1 MKVYEKLQSRQMII
15 HVVIEFNCFATFAY
29 RKVININQT
38 NSAELGIKKY
48 IYLIINMVS
57 FMH

>member
-29 RKVININQT
+29 CIVININQT

-57 FMH
+57 F